1 MIRITCDS
9 TCDLT
14 RDLYE
19 MHDIT
24 VVSMG
29 VTLGDRFGHD
39 GVDLTADEIYAYV
52 EENGKLPTTSAI
64 SVGEYTDA
72 FAPIV
77 NAGDQVLH
85 ISLSSE
91 LSSSYQ
97 NACIAASDLDG
108 VRVVNSKNLS
118 TGSGLLVLLAS
129 DLVKSGVSLDTAAET
144 LTQAAEKL
152 DVSFVI
158 QTLDYLRKGGRCSA
172 IAALGANLM
181 KLRPEIEVKDGKMG
195 VAKKYRGSI
204 ERSVSDYI
212 KGRLQG
218 RDDLDLSRIF
228 VTHSGVPEEVLTMA
242 VDLVKELQPFEQV
255 YTSRAGCTISSH
267 CGPGTLGVLF
277 LRK

>member
-52 EENGKLPTTSAI
+52 EESGKLPTTSAI

-172 IAALGANLM
+172 VAALGANLM

-228 VTHSGVPEEVLTMA
+228 VTHSGVPEEVLTTA

-277 LRK
+277 FKK

>member
-52 EENGKLPTTSAI
+52 EESGKLPTTSAI

-129 DLVKSGVSLDTAAET
+129 DLVKSGASLDTAAET

-172 IAALGANLM
+172 VAALGANLM

-277 LRK
+277 FKK

>member
-9 TCDLT
+9 TCDLP
-14 RDLYE
+14 RDLYASLGVS
-19 MHDIT
+19 

-29 VTLGDRFGHD
+29 VTLGDRFCRD
-39 GVDLTADEIYAYV
+39 GLDLSADEIYAYV
-52 EENGKLPTTSAI
+52 AETGKLPTTSAI

-72 FAPIV
+72 WAPIV

-97 NACIAASDLDG
+97 NATIAAADLG
-108 VRVVNSKNLS
+108 NVAVVNSKSLS
-118 TGSGLLVLLAS
+118 TGSGLLVLLAA
-129 DLVKSGVSLDTAAET
+129 DLVREGADLESCAET
-144 LTQAAEKL
+144 LAAKAEKL

-172 IAALGANLM
+172 VAALGANLM

-212 KGRLQG
+212 KGRLTG

-228 VTHSGVPEEVLTMA
+228 VTHSGVSDEILTMA
-242 VDLVKELQPFEQV
+242 VDLVKSLHPFEQV

-267 CGPGTLGVLF
+267 CGPETLGVLF
-277 LRK
+277 FTK